1 MNNFPIL
8 AGNEPR
14 VTGVRMLPYGMSHI
28 NLKAIFTL
36 QWLQEQNVPMA
47 HKYEFDP
54 VLVLRREPSH
64 KRCSLVQIRWMLY
77 AFPFG
82 LKFASYKSSKK
93 HADIFH
99 EMYALDPS
107 RYKILYMNL
116 AGVELTSNNRE
127 EIVSHFQW

>member
-8 AGNEPR
+8 VGNDPI
-14 VTGVRMLPYGMSHI
+14 VTGVRMLPYGLSYI

-36 QWLQEQNVPMA
+36 QWLREQNVHMS

-54 VLVLRREPSH
+54 VLVLRSEPSH

-82 LKFASYKSSKK
+82 LRFGSVCSSKK
-93 HADIFH
+93 AADIFQ
-99 EMYALDPS
+99 EMYALPAS
-107 RYKILYMNL
+107 RYTLFYMNL
-116 AGVELTSNNRE
+116 GDVELTSNNKE
-127 EIVSHFQW
+127 EVASHFQ